1 MDTREI
7 SFVVAAV
14 LVVAWRWLLA
24 GSQFS
29 RHDCHKPNIAEPASI
44 RRLVLASFITL
55 FAELTFIRWI
65 AVEVRVFAYFKNLA
79 LLLCFV
85 GFGLGCSLAGKATR
99 WRAAITALVGLL
111 LVIRFPFGNHALTN
125 LSQDLGNAAD
135 AEFWTTGQ
143 THDWFHLCL
152 AVLLAALLFL
162 LLVWIFIPLGQVV
175 SRQINLAP
183 RSLSA
188 YSWNLFGS
196 LLGVV
201 SFVAVSRFMLPP
213 SVWFGLVIAGVALL
227 QDSPRDR
234 MRVAFLVI
242 IVALFLHDPTSRDHY
257 TVWTPYQQIEYS
269 RAYAQNGEMVSGNV
283 KVNHTG
289 YQYIANLSSEFLLRH
304 PDLLKQPVDEN
315 PYNVPFRFAEP
326 SPSVLIVGSGT
337 GNDVAAALRHDSRL
351 VDAVEIDPAIVKIG
365 RQEHP
370 EHPYDSPRVSLH
382 VTDARAFLKR
392 TTERYDLI
400 LFGLLDS
407 HTQLSDYSNMRLDNF
422 VYTEES
428 LLESKAHLK
437 PDGVLFVKFNI
448 THPWI
453 ATRLKEMLEQAFG
466 KSPLIFYAPSYYS
479 VDATCFAISPS
490 ESIQKALARDAR
502 LAQFVADNR
511 VEPDPRAV
519 PITTDDWPY
528 LYQRG
533 RSIPRTY
540 LVVSILVILI
550 ASGLYLQ
557 VSGVQKGTPSLFFFS
572 MGAGFLLLETQ
583 AVSRLALYFGTTWEV
598 NGIVISALLAALLA
612 ANAGADRL
620 PETIPRFW
628 LMVALI
634 AGLLVAYG
642 FPFSRIPGQP
652 AAVGAI
658 AAIVFS
664 VPVFLAG
671 LLFSLEFRRAG
682 SPSTALGANVFG
694 AVLGGLLENASLVV
708 GMRALLLL
716 TIAVYS
722 VAAVS
727 LWLGEVVPRLSARGA
742 DVA

>member
-1 MDTREI
+1 MDSREI
-7 SFVVAAV
+7 SFVAAAF
-14 LVVAWRWLLA
+14 LVVAWRWFA
-24 GSQFS
+24 GSQLGQ
-29 RHDCHKPNIAEPASI
+29 HDLQASETTE
-44 RRLVLASFITL
+44 RARVLRLVLASFITL
-55 FAELTFIRWI
+55 FAELAFIRWI

-99 WRAAITALVGLL
+99 WRTAITALLGLML
-111 LVIRFPFGNHALTN
+111 LIRLPFGNHALTN

-135 AEFWTTGQ
+135 VELWISGQ
-143 THDWFHLCL
+143 SHDWLHLCL

-175 SRQINLAP
+175 SRQMNLAP
-183 RSLSA
+183 KPLVA

-201 SFVAVSRFMLPP
+201 SFLAVSRLMLPP
-213 SVWFGLVIAGVALL
+213 SVWFGLIVAGVALL
-227 QDSPRDR
+227 QGLPKERV
-234 MRVAFLVI
+234 RVAFLIVI
-242 IVALFLHDPTSRDHY
+242 VGLFLHDPTSLDHY

-283 KVNHTG
+283 RVNHTG
-289 YQYIANLSSEFLLRH
+289 YQYITNLSSEFLLRH
-304 PDLLKQPVDEN
+304 PELMKQSVDEN
-315 PYNVPFRFAEP
+315 PYNLPFRFAEP

-365 RQEHP
+365 KLEHP

-382 VTDARAFLKR
+382 ETDARAFLKR
-392 TTERYDLI
+392 TNQQYDLI

-428 LLESKAHLK
+428 LGEAKAHLK
-437 PDGVLFVKFNI
+437 PEGVLFVKFNVS
-448 THPWI
+448 HPWI

-466 KSPLIFYAPSYYS
+466 KSPVIFFAPSYYS

-490 ESIQKALARDAR
+490 GRIEEAMGRDAR
-502 LAQFVADNR
+502 LARFVADHH
-511 VEPDPRAV
+511 VV
-519 PITTDDWPY
+519 PGGPGVPVTTDDWPY
-528 LYQRG
+528 LYQRD
-533 RSIPRTY
+533 RAIPRTY

-550 ASGLYLQ
+550 SGGLYLP
-557 VSGVQKGTPSLFFFS
+557 VAGVGKSTPSLFFFS

-612 ANAGADRL
+612 ANIVADRL
-620 PETIPRFW
+620 PETIPRYW
-628 LMVALI
+628 LMSTLI

-671 LLFSLEFRRAG
+671 LLFSLEFRKAN
-682 SPSTALGANVFG
+682 SPSAALGANVLG
-694 AVLGGLLENASLVV
+694 AVLGGLLESVSLLV

-716 TIAVYS
+716 TVGVYS
-722 VAAVS
+722 VAAVG
-727 LWLGEVVPRLSARGA
+727 LWMRRTAAPLSATTV

>member
-1 MDTREI
+1 
-7 SFVVAAV
+7 
-14 LVVAWRWLLA
+14 
-24 GSQFS
+24 
-29 RHDCHKPNIAEPASI
+29 
-44 RRLVLASFITL
+44 VLASFITL
-55 FAELTFIRWI
+55 FAELAFIRWI

-99 WRAAITALVGLL
+99 WRTAITALVGLM
-111 LVIRFPFGNHALTN
+111 LVIRFPFGNHALTD

-135 AEFWTTGQ
+135 VEFWTSGQ
-143 THDWFHLCL
+143 THDWFHFCL

-162 LLVWIFIPLGQVV
+162 LLVCIFIPLGQVV

-201 SFVAVSRFMLPP
+201 SFLAVSRFMLPP

-227 QDSPRDR
+227 QDVPRDR
-234 MRVAFLVI
+234 MRVAFLVV

-257 TVWTPYQQIEYS
+257 TVWTPYHQIEYS

-283 KVNHTG
+283 KVNQTG
-289 YQYIANLSSEFLLRH
+289 YQYITNLSSEFLLRH
-304 PDLLKQPVDEN
+304 PELLRQPVDEN
-315 PYNVPFRFAEP
+315 PYNLPFRFAET

-337 GNDVAAALRHDSRL
+337 GNDAAAALRHESRL
-351 VDAVEIDPAIVKIG
+351 VDAVEIDPAIVMIG
-365 RQEHP
+365 KREHP

-392 TTERYDLI
+392 TTQQYDLI

-448 THPWI
+448 SHPWI
-453 ATRLKEMLEQAFG
+453 ATRLNEMLEQAFG

-490 ESIQKALARDAR
+490 ERIQEALAQDAR
-502 LAQFVADNR
+502 LALFVTDHR
-511 VEPDPRAV
+511 VEPESRTV

-540 LVVSILVILI
+540 LVVSVLVILI

-572 MGAGFLLLETQ
+572 MGTGFLLLETQ

-612 ANAGADRL
+612 ANAVADRL
-620 PETIPRFW
+620 SETIPRSW

-642 FPFSRIPGQP
+642 FPFSRIPGRP
-652 AAVGAI
+652 AVVGTI

-671 LLFSLEFRRAG
+671 LLFSLEFRKAG
-682 SPSTALGANVFG
+682 SPGSALGTNVLG
-694 AVLGGLLENASLVV
+694 AVLGGLLENVSLLV
-708 GMRALLLL
+708 GMRSLLLL
-716 TIAVYS
+716 TVGVYS
-722 VAAVS
+722 VAAVG